1 MKNSSFMKYV
11 EEGHFA
17 KDLERTAEQ
26 VRAEKKE
33 FSLPPSG
40 LSKDGKRVLPR
51 ERPEQPR
58 SRPERQRTA

>member
-17 KDLERTAEQ
+17 KVLERTAEQ

-33 FSLPPSG
+33 FNLPPSG
-40 LSKDGKRVLPR
+40 LSKDGKRMLPCKPIAPAGKA
-51 ERPEQPR
+51 RPGPG
-58 SRPERQRTA
+58 